1 VETAG
6 TVIIQ
11 PDRLTIAFDRRTHNP
26 IVREAALD
34 RDSRPVPWLGQRRLL
49 FTYR

>member
-1 VETAG
+1 MT
-6 TVIIQ
+6 
-11 PDRLTIAFDRRTHNP
+11 DRLTIALERRSHNP

-34 RDSRPVPWLGQRRLL
+34 RDSPPVPWLGQRRLV